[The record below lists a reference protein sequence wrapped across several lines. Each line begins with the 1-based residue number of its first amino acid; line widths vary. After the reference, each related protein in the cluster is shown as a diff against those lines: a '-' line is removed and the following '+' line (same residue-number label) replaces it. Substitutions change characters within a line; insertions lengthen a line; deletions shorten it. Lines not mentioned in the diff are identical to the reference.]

1 MYLHYS
7 DPTTL
12 LDEERYTAQ
21 WGNCEGISALWTEH
35 GQMNDDY
42 YSFTGGRTVAKHVN
56 EE

>member
-1 MYLHYS
+1 
-7 DPTTL
+7 L